1 MNGLD
6 WTVIVA
12 YLAAMIGFSV
22 FLGRGQESQDDYYVG
37 GRNIPWWAVGIS
49 TMATQTSAVGFISVP
64 AFVAL
69 ADGGGLTFLQNELAV
84 PLAMIAIMIFL
95 IPLFRRLELISIFEY
110 LERRFGPGSRNLLAA
125 VFLISRGLA
134 TGIGVYAAAIV
145 LAVCFNTDEWV
156 MILVIGIVTIIYD
169 TIGGMKAVVYS
180 DVIQM
185 VILIGGLLFCIGY
198 ALDGVGGWNAAVA
211 TVEAH
216 EPGRMVALDMSWGLT
231 EESKYPFWGF
241 MVGGLFLYMSYY
253 GCDQSQVQRE
263 LSAPTLAD
271 TKYSLVFNGF
281 ARLPL
286 MLAYCALGIAVGA
299 AVLADDEMMKLI
311 PEPDYM
317 VPVFVLEGMPHGL
330 KALIFAAILAAA
342 MSSLD
347 SALNSLSA
355 STMQD
360 FVERY
365 LAKDTKI
372 SYVTLSKIT
381 TVAWGV
387 LIIVFAFVLG
397 GDETVVER
405 INKIGSAFYG
415 PILAAFLVGVTLRFV
430 SGPGI
435 VCGIV
440 AGVGLNLVLWIFV
453 PGVMWMWWNA
463 TGCVV
468 AVGVAVAVSLAIP
481 QRWDAD
487 SPRDLLVWD
496 TLDRKLER
504 RWLPL
509 YGALVLYF
517 GLILAL
523 CAFAPRILG
532 VEG

>member
-6 WTVIVA
+6 WAVIVA
-12 YLAAMIGFSV
+12 YLGAMIGFSV
-22 FLGRGQESQDDYYVG
+22 YLGRGQESQDDYYVG

-69 ADGGGLTFLQNELAV
+69 AEGGGLTLLQNELAV
-84 PLAMIAIMIFL
+84 PLAMIAIMVLL

-110 LERRFGPGSRNLLAA
+110 LERRFGPGTRNLLAA

-145 LAVCFNTDEWV
+145 LAVCFGTDEWV
-156 MILVIGIVTIIYD
+156 MILVIGIITIIYD

-185 VILIGGLLFCIGY
+185 VILIGGLVLCIGY
-198 ALDGVGGWNAAVA
+198 ALKGVGGWDAAVA
-211 TVEAH
+211 AH
-216 EPGRMVALDMSWGLT
+216 DPARLVALDLSWGMS
-231 EESKYPFWGF
+231 EESRYPFWGF
-241 MVGGLFLYMSYY
+241 MIGGLFLYMSYY

-263 LSAPTLAD
+263 LSAPTLAA

-281 ARLPL
+281 ARLP
-286 MLAYCALGIAVGA
+286 MGVAYAVLGIAVGA
-299 AVLADDEMMKLI
+299 AVLSRPELMAEI
-311 PEPDYM
+311 PDGKPDYM
-317 VPVFVLEGMPHGL
+317 VPVFVLHALPHGL

-365 LAKDTKI
+365 LARDTRV
-372 SYVTLSKIT
+372 SYVTLSKLT
-381 TVAWGV
+381 TVVWGV
-387 LIIVFAFVLG
+387 LIIGFAFVLG
-397 GDETVVER
+397 GEETGVARV
-405 INKIGSAFYG
+405 NKIGSAFYG
-415 PILAAFLVGVTLRFV
+415 PILAAFVVGVTLRFV
-430 SGPGI
+430 SGPAM
-435 VCGIV
+435 VAGIV
-440 AGVGLNLVLWIFV
+440 AGVGLNMVLWFAV
-453 PGVMWMWWNA
+453 PDLFWMWWNA

-468 AVGVAVAVSLAIP
+468 AVVVAMGVAVFVP
-481 QRWDAD
+481 QRWGDD

-496 TLDRKLER
+496 TLDRSLEIQ
-504 RWLPL
+504 WLPL
-509 YGALVLYF
+509 YGALVVYF
-517 GLILAL
+517 GLIVAL
-523 CAFAPRILG
+523 CALAPRLLG
-532 VEG
+532 VGS